1 MTSQPLPLR
10 VLVKGSSVVNQV
22 SWRGGPRTDFTF
34 PRALEEQL
42 LHDGQPCDVRTIT
55 AMAETTGPILKT
67 WQQEVIGFSPDVI
80 VLLYGYVETIHGF
93 LPRWLER
100 HANTWKAR
108 PRRLRSLYR
117 RTILRRTWKLVAEL
131 QMRLDRVIPSSRR
144 GRNRRV
150 AAHLEEYISQVQTVA
165 SPLVLL
171 MELLPPASRYD
182 RWFPGMTARI
192 AAMND
197 ALAATVERVD
207 RPNVRFF
214 RMRHLVDE
222 HHDGDLDAAMPD
234 GSHFSPEMH
243 RHVGTALAREIE
255 AWAETQPHLTRE
267 SDAGTPLAD

>member
-42 LHDGQPCDVRTIT
+42 LYDGQPCDVRTIT

>member
-10 VLVKGSSVVNQV
+10 VLVKGSSIVNQV

-42 LHDGQPCDVRTIT
+42 LRDGRPCDVRTIT

-100 HANTWKAR
+100 HANSWKGKPR
-108 PRRLRSLYR
+108 PMRSLYR

-131 QMRLDRVIPSSRR
+131 QMRLDRVVPSRRR

-150 AAHLEEYISQVQTVA
+150 AAHLEEYIAQVQTVA

-182 RWFPGMTARI
+182 RWFPGMTDRI

-197 ALAATVERVD
+197 ALAGTVERVD

-214 RMRHLVDE
+214 RVRHLVDE
-222 HHDGDLDAAMPD
+222 HHDGDLDDAMPD

-243 RHVGTALAREIE
+243 RHVGTALAAEIE
-255 AWAETQPHLTRE
+255 AWADTQPHLSHE
-267 SDAGTPLAD
+267 SDAGTPIAD

>member
-1 MTSQPLPLR
+1 M
-10 VLVKGSSVVNQV
+10 VNQV

-42 LHDGQPCDVRTIT
+42 LHDGRACDVRAIT

-117 RTILRRTWKLVAEL
+117 RMILRRTWKLVAEL
-131 QMRLDRVIPSSRR
+131 QMRLDRVIPS
-144 GRNRRV
+144 GRPGRSRRV
-150 AAHLEEYISQVQTVA
+150 AAHLEEFISQAQTVA
-165 SPLVLL
+165 SPLVLV

-192 AAMND
+192 ATMND
-197 ALAATVERVD
+197 ALAATVDRVD

-214 RMRHLVDE
+214 RIRHLVDE
-222 HHDGDLDAAMPD
+222 HYGGDLDAATPD
-234 GSHFSPEMH
+234 GSHFSPAMH
-243 RHVGTALAREIE
+243 RHVGAALAREIE
-255 AWAETQPHLTRE
+255 AWAETQPHLARE